1 MSVIGRPFVKGIS
14 GNPGGRPKGRS
25 EVNELALKWSPE
37 ALRTLMRIMRDEE
50 EETKERI
57 RAAEIILDRGLGKV
71 AELPEEKRQTFPF
84 L

>member
-1 MSVIGRPFVKGIS
+1 
-14 GNPGGRPKGRS
+14 
-25 EVNELALKWSPE
+25 
-37 ALRTLMRIMRDEE
+37 MRIMRDEE

-84 L
+84 LQPLSEAEVQLLEREVKTLPEDSNGNLNGNGVG